1 MLPKYIPY
9 FYREI
14 FTYFNE
20 TKESK
25 SKTLPFSQ
33 NIWRNKRFT
42 YKNRTLCFTNWMK
55 SGILK
60 VDDLFNEM
68 GFKDI
73 TDFSNLKNKSN
84 WLCEYKIL
92 RTVFNETSHN
102 AAYHEKENVFL
113 FQNGQTETI
122 IGKPSKFF
130 L

>member
-1 MLPKYIPY
+1 
-9 FYREI
+9 
-14 FTYFNE
+14 
-20 TKESK
+20 
-25 SKTLPFSQ
+25 
-33 NIWRNKRFT
+33 
-42 YKNRTLCFTNWMK
+42 MK

-60 VDDLFNEM
+60 VDDLFNEI